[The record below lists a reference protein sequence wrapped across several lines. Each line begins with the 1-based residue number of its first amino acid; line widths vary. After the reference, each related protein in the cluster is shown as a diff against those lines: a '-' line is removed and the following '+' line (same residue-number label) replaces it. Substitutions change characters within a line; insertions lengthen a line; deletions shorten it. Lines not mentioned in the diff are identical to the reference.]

1 MYNIRMIKDLFVAL
15 YGQTGLQVI
24 SFIASSAIYWLPPL
38 LAYAL
43 LRAWT
48 AYVRLDY
55 FYNQDYLLLEIKL
68 PRDLTKSPQAMEIFF
83 ASLYYTG
90 GESTFI
96 DRGWG
101 GKTRPWW
108 SLELVSLEGQVHFYI
123 WTRAFFKNM
132 IQAQIYAQYP
142 SVEIHEADDYTRGVY
157 YDNKT
162 MSMWGCYFRKS
173 PKKPDA
179 YPIKTYVDY
188 GLDKTSVEE
197 EEKVDPMAAVL
208 EYLSSIGKGEQIWIQ
223 IIMRA
228 HTEEK
233 PIPDLIF
240 GAKDWKERATK
251 EIDKIMK
258 RDKKPKKD
266 EKEAINFGEF
276 LLTKGERAKVEAME
290 RNVAKLPFDA
300 GIRGMYIAK
309 NENFDAISIPGL
321 IGSFRQYSSNDLN
334 EIKFYDWTDF
344 DYPWQDFRN
353 MRKDYM
359 KRKILAAYKARSFF
373 YPPYQKR
380 HFVLSSEELATI
392 FHLPGKVVETPSLN
406 RVVSRKA
413 EAPANLPI

>member
-1 MYNIRMIKDLFVAL
+1 MIKDLFVAL
-15 YGQTGLQVI
+15 YGQTGLQII
-24 SFIASSAIYWLPPL
+24 SIIADTAVYWLPII

-48 AYVRLDY
+48 SYVRLDNI
-55 FYNQDYLLLEIKL
+55 YNQDYLLLEIKL
-68 PRDLTKSPQAMEIFF
+68 PRELTKSPQAMEIFF

-90 GESTFI
+90 GEATFI

-123 WTRAFFKNM
+123 WTRAFYKNM
-132 IQAQIYAQYP
+132 LQAQIYAQYP
-142 SVEIHEADDYTRGVY
+142 SVEIHEANDYTRGVY
-157 YDNKT
+157 YDKKT

-173 PKKPDA
+173 TKKPNA
-179 YPIKTYVDY
+179 YPIKTYIDY
-188 GLDKTSVEE
+188 GLDKTNVEE
-197 EEKVDPMAAVL
+197 EERVDPMAAVL
-208 EYLSSIGKGEQIWIQ
+208 EYLGSIGKGEQIWIQ
-223 IIMRA
+223 IIVRA

-240 GAKDWKERATK
+240 GKKNWKEASEK

-266 EKEAINFGEF
+266 EKETINFGEF
-276 LLTKGERAKVEAME
+276 LLTKGERALVEAME
-290 RNVAKLPFDA
+290 RNTGKLPFDC
-300 GIRGMYIAK
+300 GIRGMYIAN

-334 EIKFYDWTDF
+334 EIKFCDWTDF

-359 KRKILAAYKARSFF
+359 KRRILAAYKARSFF
-373 YPPYQKR
+373 HPPYQKK

-392 FHLPGKVVETPSLN
+392 FHLPGKAVETPSLN

>member
-1 MYNIRMIKDLFVAL
+1 
-15 YGQTGLQVI
+15 
-24 SFIASSAIYWLPPL
+24 
-38 LAYAL
+38 
-43 LRAWT
+43 
-48 AYVRLDY
+48 
-55 FYNQDYLLLEIKL
+55 
-68 PRDLTKSPQAMEIFF
+68 
-83 ASLYYTG
+83 
-90 GESTFI
+90 
-96 DRGWG
+96 
-101 GKTRPWW
+101 
-108 SLELVSLEGQVHFYI
+108 
-123 WTRAFFKNM
+123 
-132 IQAQIYAQYP
+132 
-142 SVEIHEADDYTRGVY
+142 
-157 YDNKT
+157 
-162 MSMWGCYFRKS
+162 MWGCYFRKNK
-173 PKKPDA
+173 KKPDA

-197 EEKVDPMAAVL
+197 EEKVDPMSAVL

-240 GAKDWKERATK
+240 GKKDWKTSASK

-266 EKEAINFGEF
+266 EKETINFGEF

-290 RNVAKLPFDA
+290 RNLGKLPFDC
-300 GIRGMYIAK
+300 GIRGMYIAN

-359 KRKILAAYKARSFF
+359 KRRIIAAYKARSFF
-373 YPPYQKR
+373 YEPYKR
-380 HFVLSSEELATI
+380 KHFVLSSEELATI
-392 FHLPGKVVETPSLN
+392 FHLPGKAVETSSLN

>member
-1 MYNIRMIKDLFVAL
+1 MIKDLFVEF

-24 SFIASSAIYWLPPL
+24 SIIANTAVYWLPL
-38 LAYAL
+38 VLAYAL

-68 PRDLTKSPQAMEIFF
+68 PRELTKSPQAMEIFF

-96 DRGWG
+96 DRGWD

-157 YDNKT
+157 CNNKT
-162 MSMWGCYFRKS
+162 MSMWGCYFRKDK
-173 PKKPDA
+173 KKPDA

-197 EEKVDPMAAVL
+197 EEKVDPMSAVL

-233 PIPDLIF
+233 PIPDLVF
-240 GAKDWKERATK
+240 GKKDWKASASK

-266 EKEAINFGEF
+266 EKETINFGEF

-290 RNVAKLPFDA
+290 RNLGKLPFDC
-300 GIRGMYIAK
+300 GIRGMYIAN

-373 YPPYQKR
+373 YPPHKKK

-392 FHLPGKVVETPSLN
+392 FHLPGKAVETPSLN

>member
-1 MYNIRMIKDLFVAL
+1 MLKDLFVEF

-24 SFIASSAIYWLPPL
+24 SIIANTAVYWLPPL

-43 LRAWT
+43 LKAWT

-55 FYNQDYLLLEIKL
+55 IYNQEYLLLEIKL
-68 PRDLTKSPQAMEIFF
+68 PRELTKSPQAMEIFF
-83 ASLYYTG
+83 ASLYNTG

-96 DRGWG
+96 ERGWD

-157 YDNKT
+157 YSNKT
-162 MSMWGCYFRKS
+162 MSMWGCYFRKDK
-173 PKKPDA
+173 KKPDA
-179 YPIKTYVDY
+179 YPIKTYIDY

-197 EEKVDPMAAVL
+197 EEKVDPMSAVL

-240 GAKDWKERATK
+240 GKTDWKDAAKK

-266 EKEAINFGEF
+266 EKETINFGEF
-276 LLTKGERAKVEAME
+276 LLTKGERTLVEAIE
-290 RNVAKLPFDA
+290 RNLGKLPFDC
-300 GIRGMYIAK
+300 GIRGMYIAR
-309 NENFDAISIPGL
+309 NENFNAIAIPGL
-321 IGSFRQYSSNDLN
+321 IGSFRQYSTRDLN
-334 EIKFYDWTDF
+334 GVAFYDWTDF
-344 DYPWQDFRN
+344 DYPWEDFRN
-353 MRKDYM
+353 IRKDYM
-359 KRKILAAYKARSFF
+359 KRKILAAYKNRSFF
-373 YPPYQKR
+373 HPPYKKK
-380 HFVLSSEELATI
+380 HFVMSSEELATI
-392 FHLPGKVVETPSLN
+392 FHLPGKAVETSSLN

-413 EAPANLPI
+413 EAPANLPV

>member
-1 MYNIRMIKDLFVAL
+1 MFKDLFIQF
-15 YGQTGLQVI
+15 YGQVGWQVMT
-24 SFIASSAIYWLPPL
+24 FIFNTAIYWLPIL
-38 LAYAL
+38 LAYVL

-48 AYVRLDY
+48 SYVRLDY

-68 PRDLTKSPQAMEIFF
+68 PRELTKSPQAMEIFF

-123 WTRAFFKNM
+123 WTRAFYKNM

-142 SVEIHEADDYTRGVY
+142 SVEIHEADDYTRSVY
-157 YDNKT
+157 YNNKT
-162 MSMWGCYFRKS
+162 MSMWGCYFRKNK
-173 PKKPDA
+173 KKPDA

-197 EEKVDPMAAVL
+197 EERVDPMSAVL

-240 GAKDWKERATK
+240 GKKDWKTSASK

-266 EKEAINFGEF
+266 EKETINFGEF

-290 RNVAKLPFDA
+290 RNLGKLPFDC
-300 GIRGMYIAK
+300 GIRGMYIAN

-359 KRKILAAYKARSFF
+359 KRRIIAAYKARSFF
-373 YPPYQKR
+373 YEPYKR
-380 HFVLSSEELATI
+380 KHFVLSSEELATI
-392 FHLPGKVVETPSLN
+392 FHLPGKAVETSSLN